1 MQPERDHN
9 LKASERSYVDQAL
22 GRNGREARS
31 GNYFAFDMKVTP
43 GVPNKLML
51 TYIGDDKNRKFD
63 IKVDDFLIAT
73 VDWKGGVS
81 GKFYDVE
88 YPLQDSLLVGKS
100 MVNVRIEANYEMTE
114 GRVFGCRTIK
124 SEK

>member
-100 MVNVRIEANYEMTE
+100 MVNVRIEANYEMTA